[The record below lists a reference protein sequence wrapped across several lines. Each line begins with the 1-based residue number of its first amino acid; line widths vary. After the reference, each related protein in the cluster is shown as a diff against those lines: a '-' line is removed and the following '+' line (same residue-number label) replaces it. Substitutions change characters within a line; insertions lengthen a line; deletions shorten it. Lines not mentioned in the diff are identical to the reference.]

1 MSIIYISDFDL
12 RGSGYANVAI
22 SLCTQMAGRGFDVIA
37 LGLGYEGQE
46 HHHPFRI
53 VPAQLRELGPMVR
66 HLMAAGVALDAVVVA
81 LDIPLQEILL
91 DQLGA
96 PGDLPYVGLFPL
108 EADPLCSSWAISL
121 LRMDERLIM
130 SRFGQAELA
139 RVGVEAMYIPIGVD
153 TTSWRPPTAE
163 ERAQIRQGLG
173 IEDGTFAI
181 LTVADN
187 QERKNLSRGLEI
199 FAGFARDRRALYL
212 VVTRPKSA
220 VGWKLDDYAME
231 LGIYDR
237 LMLWERGISFKSLW
251 SLFAA
256 ADAFLLTSKAEG
268 LAMPVLEAMASR
280 LPVVGTDCTAIAEHL
295 ADGRGLLIEPDYVMR
310 DPWGNSRRYL
320 AGLDSGVA
328 ALHNLAKGEASLTV
342 KPSRGMDDGDRQIML
357 DRAEA
362 YAFER
367 TWEQAANVLAA
378 AIGRAH
384 LLHQTVGVTG
394 VQAQIPQLETI
405 PA

>member
-1 MSIIYISDFDL
+1 MGHNVSIVYISDFDL
-12 RGSGYANVAI
+12 RGSGYANIAI
-22 SLCTQMAGRGFDVIA
+22 SLCTQMARRGFDVIA

-66 HLMAAGVALDAVVVA
+66 HLMAAGMAIDAVVVA

-91 DQLGA
+91 EQLGA

-139 RVGVEAMYIPIGVD
+139 RAGVEATYISIGVD

-163 ERAQIRQGLG
+163 ERMQIRQGLG
-173 IEDGTFAI
+173 IEDGAFVI

-187 QERKNLSRGLEI
+187 QERKNLSRALEI

-231 LGIYDR
+231 LAIYDR
-237 LMLWERGISFKSLW
+237 LMLWERGIPFKSLW

-256 ADAFLLTSKAEG
+256 ADGFLLTSKAEG
-268 LAMPVLEAMASR
+268 LAMPVLEAMACC
-280 LPVVGTDCTAIAEHL
+280 LPVIGTDCTAIAEHL

-320 AGLDSGVA
+320 AGLESGVA
-328 ALHNLAKGEASLTV
+328 ALHRLAEMSKT
-342 KPSRGMDDGDRQIML
+342 KRKRML
-357 DRAEA
+357 DRAET
-362 YAFER
+362 YVFER
-367 TWEQAANVLAA
+367 TWEKAADILVA

-384 LLHQTVGVTG
+384 LAHQTTGVTG
-394 VQAQIPQLETI
+394 VQAQIPQTETI

>member
-12 RGSGYANVAI
+12 RGSGYANIAV

-66 HLMAAGVALDAVVVA
+66 HLIAAGVALEAVVVA
-81 LDIPLQEILL
+81 LDIPLQEVLL

-108 EADPLCSSWAISL
+108 EADPLCASWAISL

-139 RVGVEAMYIPIGVD
+139 AAGVEASYIPIGVD

-173 IEDGTFAI
+173 IEDNTFVV

-187 QERKNLSRGLEI
+187 QERKNLSRSLEI
-199 FAGFARDRRALYL
+199 VAEFAKERGVTYMI
-212 VVTRPKSA
+212 VTRPKSA
-220 VGWKLDDYAME
+220 VGWKMDDYAME
-231 LGIYDR
+231 LGVYDR
-237 LMLWERGISFKSLW
+237 LMLWERGIPFKSLW

-256 ADAFLLTSKAEG
+256 ADCFLLTSKAEG
-268 LAMPVLEAMASR
+268 LAMPVLEAMACR
-280 LPVVGTDCTAIAEHL
+280 LPVIGTNCTAIAEHL
-295 ADGRGLLIEPDYVMR
+295 AGGRGLLIEPDYIMR
-310 DPWGNSRRYL
+310 DPWGNSRRYM
-320 AGLDSGVA
+320 AGLESGVA
-328 ALHNLAKGEASLTV
+328 ALHSLAKGDAPL
-342 KPSRGMDDGDRQIML
+342 MDNGDHQIML

-362 YAFER
+362 YVFER
-367 TWEQAANVLAA
+367 TWEKAADVLVA

-384 LLHQTVGVTG
+384 LSRQPIGVAG
-394 VQAQIPQLETI
+394 VQAQIPQAETI
-405 PA
+405 AA

>member
-1 MSIIYISDFDL
+1 MSIVYVSDFDL
-12 RGSGYANVAI
+12 RGSGYANIAI

-53 VPAQLRELGPMVR
+53 VPAQLRELGSMVR
-66 HLMAAGVALDAVVVA
+66 HLQTAGVALDAVVVA

-108 EADPLCSSWAISL
+108 EADPLCSSWAVSL
-121 LRMDERLIM
+121 LRIDERLIM

-139 RVGVEAMYIPIGVD
+139 AVGVEATYIPIGVD
-153 TTSWRPPTAE
+153 TASWRPPTTE

-173 IEDGTFAI
+173 IEDGAFVI

-187 QERKNLSRGLEI
+187 QERKNLSRSLEI
-199 FAGFARDRRALYL
+199 FAAFAREQTALYL

-231 LGIYDR
+231 LDIYDR
-237 LMLWERGISFKSLW
+237 LMLWERGIPFKSLW

-256 ADAFLLTSKAEG
+256 ADCFLLTSKAEG
-268 LAMPVLEAMASR
+268 LAMPVLEAMACR

-295 ADGRGLLIEPDYVMR
+295 ADGRGLLIESDYVMR

-320 AGLDSGVA
+320 AGLESGVA
-328 ALHNLAKGEASLTV
+328 ALRCLA
-342 KPSRGMDDGDRQIML
+342 GMDDGKRQTML

-362 YAFER
+362 YTFER
-367 TWEQAANVLAA
+367 TWEQTADVLIA
-378 AIGRAH
+378 AISRAH
-384 LLHQTVGVTG
+384 LSRSRTDGSALTG
-394 VQAQIPQLETI
+394 VLDVEMQSENADVKV
-405 PA
+405 AA